1 VLPRRH
7 WRALRALRGD
17 QGARA
22 LLRGSGK
29 LTLVD
34 LPEASFDVDTPG
46 DVENLRSRR

>member
-1 VLPRRH
+1 
-7 WRALRALRGD
+7 
-17 QGARA
+17 
-22 LLRGSGK
+22 LRGSGK